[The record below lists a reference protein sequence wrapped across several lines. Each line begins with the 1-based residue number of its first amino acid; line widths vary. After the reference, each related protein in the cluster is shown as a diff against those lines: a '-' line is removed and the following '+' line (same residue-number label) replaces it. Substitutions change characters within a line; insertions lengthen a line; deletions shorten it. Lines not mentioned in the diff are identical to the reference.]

1 MFATVEF
8 YEREGTAKSRVK
20 NFFVKPKII
29 TEKVNLPEN
38 EYFYKLKVPV
48 YKGRIPYDK
57 IRKVASGVNDGLIFP
72 EEFIPPETEGI
83 KLYSAKY
90 FKEMMLFNSALAMLE
105 KSVFEPT
112 QTVITLID
120 KKGVLAGEV
129 SRLVK
134 YAAEI
139 RVVTDNIRPYEIVSR
154 KILEQY
160 GLSILVS
167 SMLSSISR
175 EGIIISP
182 KTSEIPLSFK
192 GIVITSERRFLP
204 FARVLTGTGI
214 STDELYR
221 SLCPLNIPESEFL
234 SALCEV
240 CFVGALRKT
249 RYEKLVDI
257 SETNI

>member
-8 YEREGTAKSRVK
+8 FEREDGLKHRFRNLFIK
-20 NFFVKPKII
+20 EKII
-29 TEKVNLPEN
+29 TERIPLPEN
-38 EYFYKLKVPV
+38 EYFYKLKVPAH
-48 YKGRIPYDK
+48 KGRIPYDK
-57 IRKVASGVNDGLIFP
+57 IRKIASGVNDGLIFP
-72 EEFIPPETEGI
+72 ESFIPPEEEGM
-83 KLYSAKY
+83 KLYSPKY
-90 FKEMMLFNSALAMLE
+90 FKEMMLFNSAVFMLE

-120 KKGVLAGEV
+120 KKGVLAGEI

-139 RVVTDNIRPYEIVSR
+139 RVVTDNTRPYEIVSR
-154 KILEQY
+154 KILEQC

-182 KTSEIPLSFK
+182 KISEIPLSFK
-192 GIVITSERRFLP
+192 GIVITGERRFLP

-214 STDELYR
+214 STDEFYR
-221 SLCPLNIPESEFL
+221 SLCPLNIPEREFL

-240 CFVGALRKT
+240 CFIASLRKT

-257 SETNI
+257 SEANI